1 MTTMPSLA
9 IPDDGPLPAMASPT
23 ATSPTAPPALAPLLA
38 LTARSLRT
46 CWREPSLSVGPIIMS
61 AFFLFIY
68 HGQLAEAM
76 GGLVPG
82 GSYAGFLVPLVL
94 LTTAFSGGAIAGQLL
109 LRDVEAGYHAR
120 LALTPS
126 RRGLAAGAHTL
137 AGVVVIAM
145 QALALLLL
153 AWPLGLD
160 LPNGALGVTVV
171 TGLVVIAGAGFL
183 LMAAAAALIARS
195 AAAVNLVTYVFFP
208 LSFLTPMF
216 VPRDQLTGWMA
227 LAADLNPLTYLLEA
241 MRDALTPGWSPTTLG
256 RGSAAAVAV
265 LLLGLGAAVA
275 GLRRDAGEIDR

>member
-1 MTTMPSLA
+1 MSTMPS
-9 IPDDGPLPAMASPT
+9 T
-23 ATSPTAPPALAPLLA
+23 ATQPVADLPPIPSAPTTLRV

-46 CWREPSLSVGPIIMS
+46 CLREPSLSLGPIAMS

-68 HGQLAEAM
+68 HGQLAETMATV
-76 GGLVPG
+76 VPG

-109 LRDVEAGYHAR
+109 LRDVDSGYHAR

-137 AGVVVIAM
+137 AGVVVVTV

-160 LPNGALGVTVV
+160 LPNGSLGLAVV
-171 TGLVVIAGAGFL
+171 TGLVVTAGAGFL
-183 LMAAAAALIARS
+183 LLAVAAALVSRTAT
-195 AAAVNLVTYVFFP
+195 AVNLVTYVFFP

-216 VPRDQLTGWMA
+216 VPRDRLTGWMA
-227 LAADLNPLTYLLEA
+227 VAADANPLTYLLEG
-241 MRDALTPGWSPTTLG
+241 MRDALTPGWSLPAVG
-256 RGSAAAVAV
+256 RASAAALAV
-265 LLLGLGAAVA
+265 LLLGLGAVLA
-275 GLRRDAGEIDR
+275 GLRRDAREIDR

>member
-1 MTTMPSLA
+1 MSTMTSVANRIAEAPTS
-9 IPDDGPLPAMASPT
+9 IPTLRPAA
-23 ATSPTAPPALAPLLA
+23 ATLVA

-46 CWREPSLSVGPIIMS
+46 CLREPSLSLGPIVMS

-68 HGQLAEAM
+68 HGQLADAM
-76 GGLVPG
+76 ATLVPG

-109 LRDVEAGYHAR
+109 LRDVDSGYHAR

-126 RRGLAAGAHTL
+126 RRGLAAGAYTL
-137 AGVVVIAM
+137 AGLVVVTL

-160 LPNGALGVTVV
+160 LPHGALGLVVV
-171 TGLVVIAGAGFL
+171 TGLVVTAGAGFL
-183 LMAAAAALIARS
+183 LLAVAAALVART
-195 AAAVNLVTYVFFP
+195 AAAVSLVTFVFFP
-208 LSFLTPMF
+208 LSFLTPML

-227 LAADLNPLTYLLEA
+227 VAADLNPLTYLLEG
-241 MRDALTPGWSPTTLG
+241 MRDALTPGWSLPVLG

-265 LLLGLGAAVA
+265 LLLGLAAVLA
-275 GLRRDAGEIDR
+275 GLRRDAKEIDR